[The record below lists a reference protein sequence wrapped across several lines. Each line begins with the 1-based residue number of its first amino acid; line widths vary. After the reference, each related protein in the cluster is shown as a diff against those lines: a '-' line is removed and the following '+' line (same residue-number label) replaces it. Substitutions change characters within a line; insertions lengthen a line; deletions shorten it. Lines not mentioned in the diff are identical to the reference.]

1 MASNHSQYY
10 TAQEAQAKLGLSK
23 SLFHKQVKQGL
34 IPKVSL
40 SGMKR
45 GLYPRRDIDALA
57 LSMSAATGEY
67 LFSAST
73 PADQVEERQIGIKC
87 FGSDFITPLAKRIS
101 FQQKNRFTFHS
112 FKVHRKVVG
121 YISMFHLP
129 DRYLDDLLTGKK
141 IEKEIELKNVLPFT
155 RLENFP
161 VYIDVLVVDPDLKG
175 HLRRL
180 YAGMLVFHFIALILR
195 LISNNYQITH
205 LYTVAATKEGERLF
219 RKIGFQLIEGKS
231 LVSGRQAFEYTLD
244 VQGIERLRMLASSF
258 HRRLRLLS

>member
-10 TAQEAQAKLGLSK
+10 TAQEAQAKLGVSK

-34 IPKVSL
+34 IPKTSL
-40 SGMKR
+40 PGMKR

-57 LSMSAATGEY
+57 LSMSSSSEEY
-67 LFSAST
+67 VFSPST

-87 FGSDFITPLAKRIS
+87 FGSDFITPLAERIS

-129 DRYLDDLLTGKK
+129 DHYLDDLLTGRK
-141 IEKEIELKNVLPFT
+141 IEKEIEVKDVLPFA
-155 RLENFP
+155 RLENFR
-161 VYIDVLVVDPDLKG
+161 VYIDVIVVDPDLSS
-175 HLRRL
+175 HLRGL
-180 YAGMLVFHFIALILR
+180 YAGMLVFHFIALILG
-195 LISNNYQITH
+195 LVGNNYQITH

-219 RKIGFQLIEGKS
+219 RKIGFQLMEGKS
-231 LVSGRQAFEYTLD
+231 LVPGRQAFEYTLD

-258 HRRLRLLS
+258 RKRLRLSS